1 MAYVPPTPGSTI
13 PGQPTP
19 GDVPKQDVHI
29 ADLPP
34 EVRRSFLLSMVFFP
48 TLVGAVICAVVFLGW
63 WTLFQTKEPTQYAQ
77 ELTGNDARRRGMAA
91 RELGEHIGDPRIYK
105 AETLNALIT
114 VLQNPALDKEAE
126 QWSPQSMITPSGEVS
141 GSRLRWWAAAMVGHV
156 AAQLPDEADRK
167 RGLDALLKALNEKD
181 LAVFAARGLSFL
193 KDPASREALVAKIQ
207 SDPDVAVKAAC
218 ANAVGAI
225 GAYLIASNKGD
236 DATLKPYREPLRIAY
251 TTETEKDVVDNIA
264 IALARLKDPT
274 GQPRLL
280 ELSKSE
286 DAVIRD
292 HAQRAL
298 KALSGKEAEVTDQPA
313 GTKSKI

>member
-1 MAYVPPTPGSTI
+1 
-13 PGQPTP
+13 
-19 GDVPKQDVHI
+19 
-29 ADLPP
+29 
-34 EVRRSFLLSMVFFP
+34 
-48 TLVGAVICAVVFLGW
+48 
-63 WTLFQTKEPTQYAQ
+63 
-77 ELTGNDARRRGMAA
+77 
-91 RELGEHIGDPRIYK
+91 
-105 AETLNALIT
+105 
-114 VLQNPALDKEAE
+114 
-126 QWSPQSMITPSGEVS
+126 
-141 GSRLRWWAAAMVGHV
+141 
-156 AAQLPDEADRK
+156 
-167 RGLDALLKALNEKD
+167 
-181 LAVFAARGLSFL
+181 
-193 KDPASREALVAKIQ
+193 
-207 SDPDVAVKAAC
+207 
-218 ANAVGAI
+218 
-225 GAYLIASNKGD
+225 LIASNKGD